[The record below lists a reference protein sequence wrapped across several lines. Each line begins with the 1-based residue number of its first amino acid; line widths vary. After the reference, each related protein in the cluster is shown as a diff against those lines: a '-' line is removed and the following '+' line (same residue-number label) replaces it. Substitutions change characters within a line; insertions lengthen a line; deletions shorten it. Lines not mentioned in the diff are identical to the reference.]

1 MPAVHAGLAFVVA
14 SVLAVALLATGARLR
29 GLLRLPVWPGLR
41 LSVDLVLGSWALAV
55 VVLLLGITHLWFPFS
70 LATAALALAALGR
83 WRRAGWRW
91 GALALPILGALVALP
106 VALSA
111 PFFYDALVYHLG
123 LPWQGLLEGG
133 VRAHPEDLFAA
144 FPPLA
149 QLISAVPLAFGLER
163 VPAVLHWWSFVAAG
177 VAVCGLARRLGAPRW
192 AAGAAAFCL
201 PLLPAQALVA
211 GLPAAEGWA
220 MAGIL
225 SAMAFALAPRV
236 PPGGPLLAGA
246 LVGVATAARLQGI
259 PWTAM
264 VLAVVL
270 MRERRARAILHGGAG
285 WLAGSAPWWVKN
297 LVLLGDP
304 TAPIFWRREGVATL
318 WRDAGSWSLAA
329 GPISSVRFLVD
340 NLAPHVAYLAPLALA
355 ALLAVLSRGRGRVWL
370 AAAVATGGVLAW
382 GMTGS
387 LPRFL
392 GPTLGVLMALAAA
405 AAHTRPGQWASAL
418 ALASAGAVGVVF
430 SVVQLGRWGG
440 LSLVSTPGANVRAA
454 TVVNDPFPAFAAI
467 RLPLDSRT
475 LFVGEPRGFG
485 FPRRFVA
492 ASQHDVSPLRAIL
505 EAAREPA
512 EAVAGLRAQGYTHL
526 LVNQG
531 ELSRLARSYPVAPWR
546 DTAGWRRWNALL
558 AALGPPE
565 VQLGG
570 VQLFALP
577 SRNGPAV

>member
-1 MPAVHAGLAFVVA
+1 
-14 SVLAVALLATGARLR
+14 
-29 GLLRLPVWPGLR
+29 
-41 LSVDLVLGSWALAV
+41 
-55 VVLLLGITHLWFPFS
+55 
-70 LATAALALAALGR
+70 
-83 WRRAGWRW
+83 
-91 GALALPILGALVALP
+91 
-106 VALSA
+106 
-111 PFFYDALVYHLG
+111 
-123 LPWQGLLEGG
+123 
-133 VRAHPEDLFAA
+133 
-144 FPPLA
+144 
-149 QLISAVPLAFGLER
+149 
-163 VPAVLHWWSFVAAG
+163 
-177 VAVCGLARRLGAPRW
+177 
-192 AAGAAAFCL
+192 
-201 PLLPAQALVA
+201 
-211 GLPAAEGWA
+211 
-220 MAGIL
+220 
-225 SAMAFALAPRV
+225 MAFALAPRV

-270 MRERRARAILHGGAG
+270 VRERRARAILHGGAG